1 MKKYTYKGRVNWGS
15 DDMEQNIIAMIWD
28 FDKTLIKGYMQQ
40 PIFDLYD
47 IDGKEFWAEVAAA
60 CEDLR
65 QRGVRVNNDTY
76 YLNHFLKYV
85 AEKKFKNL
93 NNKLLF
99 DLGSQL
105 EFCDGLPEFFDEL
118 KVAVAEDKRYQK
130 YNIKLEHYIVSTGL
144 TEMIKGSKIAEH
156 VDGIWGC
163 EFIEE
168 TVKDEEGKPTNVLS
182 QIAYAIDNTSKTR
195 AVFEINKGVNIFD
208 EIDVNSKVPDKNRRV
223 PIKNMIYTA
232 DGPSDVPVFSVV
244 KNDGGST
251 FAVYTRGNYDEL
263 IQVDRLRRD
272 GRVDMFGETDYRKD
286 TLTNMW
292 LTNEVRRIA
301 EDIYR
306 SHEEDL
312 ARSIS
317 KAPRHLT

>member
-1 MKKYTYKGRVNWGS
+1 
-15 DDMEQNIIAMIWD
+15 MEQNIIAMIWD

-40 PIFDLYD
+40 PIFDMYG

-65 QRGVRVNNDTY
+65 QHGVRVNNDTY

-85 AEKKFKNL
+85 AENKFKYL
-93 NNKLLF
+93 NNNILLQ
-99 DLGSQL
+99 LGTKL

-118 KVAVAEDKRYQK
+118 KCEVVGDKRYQK

-144 TEMIKGSKIAEH
+144 TQMIKGSKIADY

-168 TVKDEEGKPTNVLS
+168 TVNNEAGEAVNVLN

-195 AVFEINKGVNIFD
+195 AVFEINKGVNIFE

-223 PIKNMIYTA
+223 PIRNMIYIA

-251 FAVYTRGNYDEL
+251 FAVYTRGNYEEL
-263 IQVDRLRRD
+263 VQVDRLRRD

-286 TLTNMW
+286 TLTHMW
-292 LTNEVRRIA
+292 LTNEVKRIA
-301 EDIYR
+301 DEIYR
-306 SHEEDL
+306 EHEEDL
-312 ARSIS
+312 AKSIS
-317 KAPRHLT
+317 QAPRHLT